1 MVGQVPVT
9 SDLASV
15 WTVFLSVVEASFFVV
30 LIILFYLLSMVS
42 NYTWSSATFSEM
54 NRIALHLRI
63 RKMLFPANSLERE
76 IMLRKLLCND

>member
-1 MVGQVPVT
+1 MVGEVPVT

-15 WTVFLSVVEASFFVV
+15 WTVFLSVVEASFFV